1 MKNNLITLALSLVAF
16 CLAACSGCKS
26 LSPGGVYDGDALLYN
41 AEAAVVS
48 SYVVFDTFVKW
59 EYDNRA
65 DLEKADAS
73 RAAEVRQAAD
83 FVRKNAKIAIGSVIA
98 AVELYKK
105 LPTEENRSSLMAALT
120 TLQQEVVKAA
130 GYIKN

>member
-1 MKNNLITLALSLVAF
+1 MKNNLVAIALIIAAF
-16 CLAACSGCKS
+16 CLSACSGCKS

-65 DLEKADAS
+65 DLEKADAN
-73 RAAEVRQAAD
+73 RAAEVKQAAD
-83 FVRKNAKIAIGSVIA
+83 FVRKNAKLAIGSVIA

-105 LPTEENRSSLMAALT
+105 LPTEENRKSLMAALT